1 MVARR
6 PKLDIGEA
14 TAGRS
19 GNYRCPRASGARSC
33 RRRRFVVKEYEFW
46 RESATGHVFAIALV
60 DGVVAGVCGPLGA
73 EELDERFLPT
83 FDYAA
88 ERAATVEERREEFEL
103 HPTTVPF

>member
-1 MVARR
+1 
-6 PKLDIGEA
+6 
-14 TAGRS
+14 
-19 GNYRCPRASGARSC
+19 
-33 RRRRFVVKEYEFW
+33 
-46 RESATGHVFAIALV
+46 
-60 DGVVAGVCGPLGA
+60 VCGPLGA